1 MTCKEAI
8 EKDLCLG
15 CMRLELENPNAD
27 KCKYFME
34 ETTTEFSKRIIEG
47 EQIRL

>member
-15 CMRLELENPNAD
+15 CMRLELETQLQKNANTLE
-27 KCKYFME
+27 KSLK
-34 ETTTEFSKRIIEG
+34 
-47 EQIRL
+47 QILAKE